1 MDEFTATYSTLLKSE
16 LLGVDAVVSDGR
28 LVHTRTYTCARAVTY
43 SRALTRSRALGRL
56 GEEKTAVWSP
66 QRNLFRYQ
74 ARPAA
79 TYSPAW
85 VWLGSLDG
93 LRSAPLACA
102 STCHSCGVVRPCAPS
117 CGRTHALRA
126 GLIGCLFVCAL
137 ARSRLQP
144 CAPL

>member
-74 ARPAA
+74 ARPASTRRFGFGSA
-79 TYSPAW
+79 RWMVCGPPRSPARRP
-85 VWLGSLDG
+85 VI
-93 LRSAPLACA
+93 RVA
-102 STCHSCGVVRPCAPS
+102 SFGPAR
-117 CGRTHALRA
+117 LRA
-126 GLIGCLFVCAL
+126 EGLTLCA
-137 ARSRLQP
+137 QV
-144 CAPL
+144 